1 MRVFGVYRIIP
12 VQSGSGTETPKEFIR
27 VDVCKLS
34 LIMTDSNQSNARNH
48 GGMGINSSLTTPVVN
63 NASAAVYTSELSL
76 STHSLFLACS
86 KATRKVHP
94 IAVPATMAKS
104 VSQRIPVK
112 NHSFAASPVERV
124 SKRRG
129 ARKKDVADPS
139 LIPDSIRRRSRI

>member
-1 MRVFGVYRIIP
+1 MTDRNQSSAP
-12 VQSGSGTETPKEFIR
+12 KSGSMWME
-27 VDVCKLS
+27 
-34 LIMTDSNQSNARNH
+34 
-48 GGMGINSSLTTPVVN
+48 SSLTTPVVN

-86 KATRKVHP
+86 RATRKVHP